1 MVSSRIEKRRVK
13 VAKVPTSNCLLLGG
27 IVGWRQGYS
36 ETDEVVIRER
46 KGGVGD
52 VGRIAEMG
60 EYKVKG
66 ITIGV
71 SGSMCPLG

>member
-13 VAKVPTSNCLLLGG
+13 VAKVSTSNCLLLGG
-27 IVGWRQGYS
+27 MGGWRQGYS
-36 ETDEVVIRER
+36 ESNEVVIRER
-46 KGGVGD
+46 KGGVGE
-52 VGRIAEMG
+52 VARVAEMG